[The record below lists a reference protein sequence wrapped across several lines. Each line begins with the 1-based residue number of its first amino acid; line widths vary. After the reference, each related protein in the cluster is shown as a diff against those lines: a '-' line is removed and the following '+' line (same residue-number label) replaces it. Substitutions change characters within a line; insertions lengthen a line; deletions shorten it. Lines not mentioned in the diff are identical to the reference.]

1 MSTEKRE
8 LKAPPSID
16 GAQSAQE
23 MIRFW
28 IADNTEHVSLRVGDA
43 ADPSKEPTMWG
54 FMLADIAKHVTDGFK
69 ELHPEGLE
77 KEDIIKE
84 IVTGFLNRIQFGPK
98 SPGDVQKMGD

>member
-16 GAQSAQE
+16 TANSAQE

-43 ADPSKEPTMWG
+43 AEPSKEPTMWG
-54 FMLADIAKHVTDGFK
+54 FMLADIAKHVTDAFK
-69 ELHPEGLE
+69 ELHPEGPE

>member
-1 MSTEKRE
+1 
-8 LKAPPSID
+8 
-16 GAQSAQE
+16 

-69 ELHPEGLE
+69 ELHSEGPE